1 MTGRHARDS
10 GPRAATPGAA
20 SLGGL
25 RAVAL
30 VSAVYDAML
39 GLGMLAGRQWL
50 VAWFGVAPPVP
61 PIHADLNGLFALAIA
76 AGYLLPYRDPQRY
89 RAYLWIMGPLLKGCG
104 AALFIADHLLRGS
117 PPSYLL
123 FAAADG
129 TLALVTLWALVRTQV
144 FARARNR

>member
-1 MTGRHARDS
+1 VTGRHTFDS
-10 GPRAATPGAA
+10 EPRATTPGAS
-20 SLGGL
+20 SLGAL

-39 GLGMLAGRQWL
+39 GVGMLAGRDWL
-50 VAWFGVAPPVP
+50 VDWFGVAAPVP

-76 AGYLLPYRDPQRY
+76 AGYLLPYRDPRRY

-117 PPSYLL
+117 PAAYLV

-129 TLALVTLWALVRTQV
+129 SLALVTLWALLSAPR
-144 FARARNR
+144 R

>member
-1 MTGRHARDS
+1 MTGQPPRVPE
-10 GPRAATPGAA
+10 PRAIAPGASSFGA
-20 SLGGL
+20 L
-25 RAVAL
+25 RAVSLA
-30 VSAVYDAML
+30 SAVYDAML
-39 GLGMLAGRQWL
+39 GLGMLAGRNWL
-50 VAWFGVAPPVP
+50 VEWFGVAAPVP

-104 AALFIADHLLRGS
+104 AALFVADHLLRGS

-129 TLALVTLWALVRTQV
+129 TLALVTLRALLTTRS
-144 FARARNR
+144 R